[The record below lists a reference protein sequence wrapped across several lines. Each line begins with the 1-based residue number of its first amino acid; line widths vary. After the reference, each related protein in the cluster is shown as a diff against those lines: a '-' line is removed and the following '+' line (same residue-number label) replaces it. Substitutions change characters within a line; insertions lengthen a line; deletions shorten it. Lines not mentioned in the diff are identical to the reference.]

1 VNNDPRDPELD
12 KMLAAWQVE
21 VRVPEDFQRQVWKR
35 IAAREAANADP
46 SWLTW
51 IKSLFVSGAAVS
63 VPRVALAAVSLGV
76 FIGVTT
82 GILETSRWNAA
93 TWNRLENQYVQSV
106 DPYQQVAKL

>member
-1 VNNDPRDPELD
+1 
-12 KMLAAWQVE
+12 MLAAWQVE
-21 VRVPEDFQRQVWKR
+21 VRVPEDFRRPFRKL
-35 IAAREAANADP
+35 IAAGTDRI
-46 SWLTW
+46 WLARM
-51 IKSLFVSGAAVS
+51 KSLFVLGAKVS
-63 VPRVALAAVSLGV
+63 VSRCALAAVSLGV